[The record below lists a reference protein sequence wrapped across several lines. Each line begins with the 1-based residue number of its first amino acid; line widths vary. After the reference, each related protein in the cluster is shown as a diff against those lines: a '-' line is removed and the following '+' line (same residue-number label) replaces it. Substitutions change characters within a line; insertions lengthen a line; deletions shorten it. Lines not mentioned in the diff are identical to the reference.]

1 MSTHN
6 RRSAPL
12 GGGHTVA
19 KPKTEDQLLKTSEWL
34 QRNMEYYQGQVKKFE
49 EWTREN
55 DAALAGLSKV
65 EGK

>member
-6 RRSAPL
+6 RRSAL

-19 KPKTEDQLLKTSEWL
+19 KPKTEDQLLKTAEWL
-34 QRNMEYYQGQVKKFE
+34 QSNMKYYQGQIKKFE

-55 DAALAGLSKV
+55 DAELAALKA
-65 EGK
+65 